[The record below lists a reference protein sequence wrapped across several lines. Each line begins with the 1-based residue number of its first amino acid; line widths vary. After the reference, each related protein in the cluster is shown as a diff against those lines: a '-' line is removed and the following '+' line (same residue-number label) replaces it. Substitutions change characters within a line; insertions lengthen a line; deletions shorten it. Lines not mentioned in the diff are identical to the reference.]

1 LLGEVALLTVT
12 IENVPKNYTTLEQAK
27 YVSIGAGKKPTG
39 NTKYPSTTPGKEKKK
54 VYKVEK

>member
-39 NTKYPSTTPGKEKKK
+39 NTKYPSTTPGKEKIK